1 MWWESTSSLAS
12 SQGTPEGWVFPVR
25 VRWLLLVVSLGCFCA
40 PTCFAAN
47 ERSGMPPVAAK
58 PIGKAAPD
66 GRQLE
71 KDLQGLS
78 WKQFRSVVEAIP
90 PLRAE
95 VEKYGPLGWQYV
107 QTNYKTYP
115 WRKPLGRLSD
125 SQRIELARLIER
137 ARKSR

>member
-1 MWWESTSSLAS
+1 MWWELTSSS
-12 SQGTPEGWVFPVR
+12 SARHGTQISVGFPVSMR
-25 VRWLLLVVSLGCFCA
+25 LLLVAVSLGGVCLPA
-40 PTCFAAN
+40 AFAAN
-47 ERSGMPPVAAK
+47 ERVGSPTVAARPPAK
-58 PIGKAAPD
+58 VIPD

-71 KDLQGLS
+71 KDLHGLN